1 MKIFFKRYYHW
12 ILLGLSIVAASVTA
26 ILLFGQYSDLT
37 SSFAL
42 TSSTTTTHGDYSP
55 SGSTNAASALDRLR
69 KPIPWKP
76 RDDGASPL
84 VSRPYLL
91 KEGKLVDPLEG
102 NEPLYPPIPNQWLI
116 DHQLDYADAMILD
129 RDPKHK
135 GFTVKEEFEAGT
147 DPNNPDQLP
156 PLYLKLSYSDG
167 DIRKSSYIFHFLGQE
182 DNEGRTEYQL
192 RPVQPLPNPAKGNR
206 LDPSTRALIKGETVP
221 GAPFLKAVD
230 YHEKVKTINDT
241 EYDVSELVLQNTHTG
256 ESYTLIKKNSSRQY
270 ATTPIELV
278 ESVNFHYKLAGV
290 APQDISV
297 ERGKEFSLISL
308 DKKHVETYKLV
319 DLSTEG
325 ILLEKGGKTI
335 SIKPSVAPQSQ
346 PSPTPPQSSPTPTS
360 TPTPTPVH

>member
-1 MKIFFKRYYHW
+1 MFFKRYYQW
-12 ILLGLSIVAASVTA
+12 ILLGISVVAVIATA
-26 ILLFGQYSDLT
+26 ILLFRESSDLT
-37 SSFAL
+37 SSFTL
-42 TSSTTTTHGDYSP
+42 TSSTTLSHGDYAP
-55 SGSTNAASALDRLR
+55 SISTNAASALDHLR
-69 KPIPWKP
+69 KSFPWKP

-135 GFTVKEEFEAGT
+135 GFTVREEFEAGT

-156 PLYLKLSYSDG
+156 PLYLKLSYSDA

-182 DNEGRTEYQL
+182 DNEGRMEYQL

-206 LDPSTRALIKGETVP
+206 LDTSTRALILGETVP
-221 GAPFLKAVD
+221 GAPFLKAID

-256 ESYTLIKKNSSRQY
+256 ESYTLTKKNSSRQY
-270 ATTPIELV
+270 ATTPIELI
-278 ESVNFHYKLAGV
+278 ESVTFHYKLAGV
-290 APQDISV
+290 PPQDITV
-297 ERGKEFSLISL
+297 ERGKEISLISL

-325 ILLEKGGKTI
+325 ILLEKGGKTF
-335 SIKPSVAPQSQ
+335 SIKPSVAPPSM
-346 PSPTPPQSSPTPTS
+346 PSPTIPQTSPSPAPS
-360 TPTPTPVH
+360 LTPTPTPVH